1 MKFIRIGSALIF
13 SLLICLIACKKI
25 EQLLT
30 FYISNETSVTI
41 PSTTPVNLPVDVG
54 TPDVTSNSSQEF
66 KNNNANVNLVKGIK
80 LNNLTMTITDPQNQ
94 TFGFLKSIHL
104 YISTDSANEIEL
116 AYLDS
121 IPETATS
128 ISLLTTQSALD
139 SYVKSATYKL
149 RTQAVCRQLLT
160 QNSTVDIKLKFKVT
174 ANL

>member
-1 MKFIRIGSALIF
+1 MKLTKTGSALAI
-13 SLLICLIACKKI
+13 SLLIFFIACKKI

-66 KNNNANVNLVKGIK
+66 KNNNANVNLVKDIK
-80 LNNLTMTITDPQNQ
+80 LNNLMMTITDPQNQ
-94 TFGFLKSIHL
+94 TFGFLKSVHL

-121 IPETATS
+121 IPAAATS
-128 ISLLTTQSALD
+128 ISLLTTQLPLD

-160 QNSTVDIKLKFKVT
+160 QNSTIDIKLKFKVT

>member
-1 MKFIRIGSALIF
+1 MKLTKTGSALVF
-13 SLLICLIACKKI
+13 SLLIFFIACKKI

-41 PSTTPVNLPVDVG
+41 PSTTPINLPVDVG
-54 TPDVTSNSSQEF
+54 TPDVSSNSSQEF
-66 KNNNANVNLVKGIK
+66 KNNNANMNLVKDIK

-104 YISTDSANEIEL
+104 YISTDSTNEIEL

-121 IPETATS
+121 IPVTATS